1 MIGSLRGEVLERSP
15 AGDHAVEL
23 LVEVGG
29 VGYRVLVTTRTA
41 AGLTEG
47 SETRLWVHTHVR
59 EGAVALYGFAE
70 PGERRVFEL
79 LVATHGVGPA
89 LALAVLGVHSPEEL
103 ARAVVEEDL
112 GALTLVPGVGR
123 KTAQRLLVELRGRI
137 AELEG
142 ARAAVGGRGAA
153 ASGVVAREAANGRFA
168 EVALALE
175 QLGYRGE
182 EVSVALRALRARVGA
197 SGGVGAG
204 SAPGGDGAVTD
215 GAEDA
220 AALLRLALRE
230 LGARR

>member
-1 MIGSLRGEVLERSP
+1 MIGSLRGEVLEQAP

-29 VGYRVLVTTRTA
+29 VGYRVLVTTRTTA
-41 AGLTEG
+41 ALLRGGGEA
-47 SETRLWVHTHVR
+47 RLWVHTHVR

-70 PGERRVFEL
+70 PAERRTFEL

-89 LALAVLGVHSPEEL
+89 LALAILGVHSPEEL

-123 KTAQRLLVELRGRI
+123 KTAQRLLVELRGRL
-137 AELEG
+137 AELDGIRGAVEG
-142 ARAAVGGRGAA
+142 AGGVGV
-153 ASGVVAREAANGRFA
+153 GVSAGEAARGRVA

-175 QLGYRGE
+175 QLGYRSD
-182 EVSVALRALRARVGA
+182 EVSAALKAVRARLGD
-197 SGGVGAG
+197 GRLGDGRLG
-204 SAPGGDGAVTD
+204 EGDGAPGEGLPDT
-215 GAEDA
+215 AT
-220 AALLRLALRE
+220 LLRLALRE